1 MKNHRSNFEFLYMI
15 RHPRFNW
22 ICFEHCRLLF
32 SFGSSRALS
41 QCHLPFTQKLVGCM
55 QHTTKQFSLVLWR
68 KTFYWSNRLSK
79 IIDFSFSVIS
89 YLGFTQFPRI
99 WSNVYL
105 APCTVFIYLIIL
117 AMLCYWNYSICY
129 VLFNREA
136 LLRDNTIVTRYRRQ
150 VAKLLIAII
159 ISFFIL
165 IFPYKIWGVIQ
176 SQLTLDQ
183 FHQIGFRVH
192 SLILVIGRCLL
203 YLNSAV
209 RKCLMF
215 LFERGKSGGNVSDFV
230 FS

>member
-1 MKNHRSNFEFLYMI
+1 
-15 RHPRFNW
+15 
-22 ICFEHCRLLF
+22 
-32 SFGSSRALS
+32 
-41 QCHLPFTQKLVGCM
+41 
-55 QHTTKQFSLVLWR
+55 
-68 KTFYWSNRLSK
+68 
-79 IIDFSFSVIS
+79 
-89 YLGFTQFPRI
+89 
-99 WSNVYL
+99 
-105 APCTVFIYLIIL
+105 
-117 AMLCYWNYSICY
+117 MLCYWNYSICY

-230 FS
+230 FSQINPILYSIMSTKFRQSFVRLCNGFREPSKVQRSSAVLFYKEYAMRSGAQPAEKVGVRSSKTAASFQLEILTPNSENLLLLDENQTTTLNHKSIIFCP